1 MFKTRVGIHK
11 SYLALVC
18 GKITSNGK
26 INKPLSKDEL
36 DKTVKVDSQF
46 GKTAIT
52 LYKPLVFNED
62 FSLVEA
68 QILTGRTHQIRVH
81 FSSINHPLV
90 GDKKYGDFGVNFEF
104 SKKLKWKNQFLHA
117 YKILFDGI
125 EGKLSYLNG
134 KKIVDKLDKNK
145 LDILN
150 LVFNVDVEKI
160 LEKNS

>member
-1 MFKTRVGIHK
+1 MMTITNFEN
-11 SYLALVC
+11 LVNDLFNNSEILRIIFSSPY
-18 GKITSNGK
+18 KKDKDSFSTVQL
-26 INKPLSKDEL
+26 KP
-36 DKTVKVDSQF
+36 F
-46 GKTAIT
+46 I
-52 LYKPLVFNED
+52 FNED

-68 QILTGRTHQIRVH
+68 KILTGRTHQIRVH
-81 FSSINHPLV
+81 FNSIGHPLI
-90 GDKKYGDFGVNFEF
+90 GDKKYGDFRVNSYFENNY
-104 SKKLKWKNQFLHA
+104 KWKNQFLHA
-117 YKILFDGI
+117 YKIEFDGI